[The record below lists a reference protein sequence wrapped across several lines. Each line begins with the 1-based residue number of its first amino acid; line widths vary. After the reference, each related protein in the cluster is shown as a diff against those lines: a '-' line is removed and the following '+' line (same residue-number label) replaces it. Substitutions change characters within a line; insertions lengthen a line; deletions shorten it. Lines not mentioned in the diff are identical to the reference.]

1 MAVTTIEFHELVRL
15 LETNPRWR
23 AELREV
29 LFPQGF
35 LDLPGAVKGLSEA
48 QRRTEEALTRLTERM
63 EQGFAE
69 AAVARAEAAA
79 DRKRIWEVMEQG
91 FAEATADRKR
101 IWEVMEQGFAE
112 AAADRKRIWE
122 VMEQGFAEAAAD
134 RKRIWEVMEQGFAE
148 AAADRKRIWEV
159 MEQGFAEAAADRKRI
174 WKGIER
180 LTDQMYTMTKDVGKL
195 KGLTKEIWYH
205 SRAASIFGLVLTRG
219 HDVTNQ
225 AADRLYEA
233 QEQGLISADERKD
246 TLAAD
251 LFWEGREREDGDD
264 VVLVVE
270 VSWLVED
277 HDVERAGR
285 RAKILRRAGVRALP
299 VAAGEVWTKE
309 VESSARMF
317 GVVILEDGQLNLASW
332 RKALDSI

>member
-69 AAVARAEAAA
+69 AAVAR
-79 DRKRIWEVMEQG
+79 
-91 FAEATADRKR
+91 
-101 IWEVMEQGFAE
+101 
-112 AAADRKRIWE
+112 
-122 VMEQGFAEAAAD
+122 
-134 RKRIWEVMEQGFAE
+134 AE